1 MFGWKEDECSKSM
14 LVHRVS
20 AIYQGKGQYRDHNR
34 EDCRLVRQVS
44 SHTRFMRFTYMI
56 ASQTIQNPITALT
69 ALSSSRN
76 LLCPLLFLH
85 HPSYPAH
92 RNPEHRL
99 NIAPLPYAAF
109 RRTFQSMLAAMLLL
123 RRLLLP
129 CLLLPI
135 VPVSTKLVNIT
146 VDDTFGNPDR
156 SVIPTYLPAND
167 TWHTGSPGEQ
177 CAVCTIKP
185 SELDTSQIFDQS
197 WHHGSYLLNNPISVQ
212 VTFPGT
218 AVYVYNVVPNTIPGA
233 NTFMNISFAIDGE
246 TVGQFL
252 HVPDSISEIMYN
264 HLVYANTTLS
274 DSPHTLVMSASGS
287 NESFIFFDYLLY
299 TTEVDGPAIP
309 ASPTSSTTTVRLGP
323 GEK

>member
-1 MFGWKEDECSKSM
+1 MF
-14 LVHRVS
+14 
-20 AIYQGKGQYRDHNR
+20 
-34 EDCRLVRQVS
+34 
-44 SHTRFMRFTYMI
+44 I
-56 ASQTIQNPITALT
+56 ALFAL
-69 ALSSSRN
+69 
-76 LLCPLLFLH
+76 
-85 HPSYPAH
+85 
-92 RNPEHRL
+92 
-99 NIAPLPYAAF
+99 
-109 RRTFQSMLAAMLLL
+109 
-123 RRLLLP
+123 LLLP
-129 CLLLPI
+129 STA
-135 VPVSTKLVNIT
+135 VSVNVT
-146 VDDTFGNPDR
+146 VDDTFGGNDGT
-156 SVIPTYLPAND
+156 VIPEYLPANGP
-167 TWHTGSPGEQ
+167 WHVGSPTEQ
-177 CAVCTIKP
+177 CDVCAIKP